1 MDYLIQDDFQQF
13 AEELKKIPHTQKQ
26 YAADTEIPLANQTYY
41 VVTGRIIECLLLA
54 DGDEH
59 GLVAYGPHTIFPPL
73 SLFSTPT
80 SSDYVLLFRTIQPSV
95 LWRYDNN
102 VLAKYADAQP
112 AFGKQLN
119 QSYLKHMDFYLSDI
133 SQLISTSGMQRLVSF
148 LLYYLNEHHPAG
160 NLIPIRQKNIA
171 SLIAI
176 NPTNMSR
183 NIKKLKD
190 AGLVIVSGSGIQVL
204 DAERLKTY
212 LV

>member
-13 AEELKKIPHTQKQ
+13 EEELKKIPHTQKR
-26 YAADTEIPLANQTYY
+26 YATDIEIPLANQTYY

-73 SLFSTPT
+73 FSTSVP
-80 SSDYVLLFRTIQPSV
+80 SDHVLLFRTIQPSI
-95 LWRYDNN
+95 LWRYDND

-112 AFGKQLN
+112 AFSKQLN

-133 SQLISTSGMQRLVSF
+133 SQLISASGMQRLVSF
-148 LLYYLNEHHPAG
+148 LLYYLNEHHPAD

-190 AGLVIVSGSGIQVL
+190 AGLVIVSGGGIQVL
-204 DAERLKTY
+204 DPERLKTY

>member
-1 MDYLIQDDFQQF
+1 MDYLIQDDFWQF
-13 AEELKKIPHTQKQ
+13 EEELKKIPHTQKR
-26 YAADTEIPLANQTYY
+26 YAADIEIPLANQTYY
-41 VVTGRIIECLLLA
+41 VVSGRIIECLLLA

-73 SLFSTPT
+73 LSTSAP
-80 SSDYVLLFRTIQPSV
+80 SDHVLLFRTIKPSI
-95 LWRYDNN
+95 LWRYDND

-112 AFGKQLN
+112 PFSKQLN

-133 SQLISTSGMQRLVSF
+133 SQLISASGMQRLVSF

-190 AGLVIVSGSGIQVL
+190 AGLVIVSGGGIQVL
-204 DAERLKTY
+204 EPERLKTY